1 MSELILTPIK
11 RIRHPKGDILHALK
25 ISDNS
30 YSGFGEAYFS
40 IIHYNEIKGWKR
52 HRKMTLN
59 LIVPQGNVRFYHYD
73 SERKKVT
80 FIDIGAKNYMRLT
93 VRPQQWI
100 AFEGLDKGLNLILN
114 IANIT
119 HDPDE
124 ADTVPLTTFPIH

>member
-1 MSELILTPIK
+1 M
-11 RIRHPKGDILHALK
+11 RHPKGDILHALK